1 MLFRFCGFSEIVR
14 DLSELLSPFYLL
26 VLLLEST
33 MSKRVT
39 PEIETFARIRVVG
52 VGGSGCNAINH
63 MIASKVKGVEFVAVN
78 TDAQDLHRSL
88 AKRKIHIGK
97 NLTRGLGAGMN
108 PDIGRRAA
116 EETRQEI
123 QEALQGSDMVF
134 ITCGMGGGTGTGA
147 SATVAKIAKELGA
160 LTVAVVT
167 RPFAFEGA
175 QRNMIADKGLEDLK
189 KEVDAYLVIPNDK
202 LLAIV
207 EAQTSAKNAFAL
219 CDEILR
225 QAVEGVSD
233 IITTPGE
240 INTDFN
246 DIKTIMEGAGPALM
260 GIGIADG
267 DNRARDAAAQAVN
280 SPLLDVS
287 ITGAKGILFVVAGA
301 DDLGILEVQE
311 AAKVI
316 SESVDKS
323 AKVIFG
329 IMRDEKL
336 KKGQIRIIVI
346 ATGFP
351 EGVSG
356 TNGLGIERS
365 LFAMEPKDQQDTR
378 GKIYNDS
385 MHREAP
391 EVSQSAPLPEP
402 VRENIRE
409 EAEIPASNVQN
420 RMERDEPIVT
430 AQPRRIDNEPIKP
443 PPVEDEDDTWG
454 AIPSFLRRHKK

>member
-1 MLFRFCGFSEIVR
+1 
-14 DLSELLSPFYLL
+14 
-26 VLLLEST
+26 

-39 PEIETFARIRVVG
+39 PEVETFARIRVVG

-63 MIASKVKGVEFVAVN
+63 MIDSKVKGVEFIAVN

-108 PDIGRRAA
+108 PDLGRRAA

-134 ITCGMGGGTGTGA
+134 ITCGMGGGTGTGGA
-147 SATVAKIAKELGA
+147 PTVAKISKELGA
-160 LTVAVVT
+160 LTIAVVT
-167 RPFAFEGA
+167 KPFAFEGA
-175 QRNMIADKGLEDLK
+175 QRSEIAERGLAELK
-189 KEVDAYLVIPNDK
+189 KEVDAFLIIPNDK
-202 LLAIV
+202 LLSIV

-219 CDEILR
+219 ADEILR

-246 DIKTIMEGAGPALM
+246 DIKTIMENAGPALM
-260 GIGIADG
+260 GIGVADG

-287 ITGAKGILFVVAGA
+287 INGAKGILFVVAGS
-301 DDLGILEVQE
+301 DDLGILEVQD

-316 SESVDKS
+316 NESVDKN

-351 EGVSG
+351 DNVLESMGS
-356 TNGLGIERS
+356 ERS
-365 LFAMEPKDQQDTR
+365 LFAMPPKEQQ
-378 GKIYNDS
+378 
-385 MHREAP
+385 
-391 EVSQSAPLPEP
+391 EVRSK
-402 VRENIRE
+402 VFGGRE
-409 EAEIPASNVQN
+409 EAPVDVAEETPVPATKN
-420 RMERDEPIVT
+420 ERVEPIVT
-430 AQPRRIDNEPIKP
+430 AQPQRRIDNEIMKP
-443 PPVEDEDDTWG
+443 PSVDEEDETWG

>member
-1 MLFRFCGFSEIVR
+1 MRALPGKA
-14 DLSELLSPFYLL
+14 LTY
-26 VLLLEST
+26 

-52 VGGSGCNAINH
+52 CGGSGGNAVNH
-63 MIASKVKGVEFVAVN
+63 MVNSKVKGVEFIAVN

-97 NLTRGLGAGMN
+97 NLTKGLGAGMN
-108 PDIGRRAA
+108 PELGRRAA

-147 SATVAKIAKELGA
+147 SSVVAKIAKEIGA
-160 LTVAVVT
+160 LTIAVVT
-167 RPFAFEGA
+167 RPFTFEGA
-175 QRNMIADKGLEDLK
+175 QRGEIADTGLAQLK
-189 KEVDAYLVIPNDK
+189 KEVDAYLIIPNDK
-202 LLAIV
+202 LLSIV
-207 EAQTSAKNAFAL
+207 EANTSAKSAFAL
-219 CDEILR
+219 ADEILR

-267 DNRARDAAAQAVN
+267 DNRARDAAAMAVN

-287 ITGAKGILFVVAGA
+287 IAGAKGILFVVAGNE
-301 DDLGILEVQE
+301 DLGIIEVQE

-323 AKVIFG
+323 ARVIFG

-351 EGVSG
+351 DQGAESG
-356 TNGLGIERS
+356 ASGFERS
-365 LFAMEPKDQQDTR
+365 LFSMPKVEQEETR
-378 GKIYNDS
+378 GRIFNDVLGRKS
-385 MHREAP
+385 APEEAP
-391 EVSQSAPLPEP
+391 APVVSAPVAPVEAPAPLPK
-402 VRENIRE
+402 RE
-409 EAEIPASNVQN
+409 
-420 RMERDEPIVT
+420 EPIVT
-430 AQPRRIDNEPIKP
+430 AAPRIDTVRPVTP
-443 PPVEDEDDTWG
+443 PSVDEDDEAWG
-454 AIPSFLRRHKK
+454 AIPSFLRRHKR

>member
-1 MLFRFCGFSEIVR
+1 MLS
-14 DLSELLSPFYLL
+14 LSGKVIIY
-26 VLLLEST
+26 

-52 VGGSGCNAINH
+52 VGGSGNNAVNH
-63 MIASKVKGVEFVAVN
+63 MVNSKVKGVEFVAVN

-97 NLTRGLGAGMN
+97 NLTKGLGAGMN
-108 PDIGRRAA
+108 PELGRRAA
-116 EETRQEI
+116 DETRQEI

-147 SATVAKIAKELGA
+147 APVVAKIAKEIGA
-160 LTVAVVT
+160 LTIAVVT
-167 RPFAFEGA
+167 KPFSFEGA
-175 QRNMIADKGLEDLK
+175 HRADIAEHGLSDLK
-189 KEVDAYLVIPNDK
+189 KEVDAYLIIPNDK
-202 LLAIV
+202 LLSIV
-207 EAQTSAKNAFAL
+207 EANTSAKQAFAL
-219 CDEILR
+219 ADEILR

-260 GIGIADG
+260 GLGIADG
-267 DNRARDAAAQAVN
+267 DNRAKDAAAQAVN

-287 ITGAKGILFVVAGA
+287 IAGAKGILFVVAGHE
-301 DDLGILEVQE
+301 DLGIVEVQE

-323 AKVIFG
+323 ARVIFG

-351 EGVSG
+351 DQGGEGGGSAG
-356 TNGLGIERS
+356 FERS
-365 LFAMEPKDQQDTR
+365 LFSMPKAEQQEARGSIFNDVLGRGAAKAEEP
-378 GKIYNDS
+378 
-385 MHREAP
+385 AP
-391 EVSQSAPLPEP
+391 AE
-402 VRENIRE
+402 E
-409 EAEIPASNVQN
+409 EAAPAVSMPS
-420 RMERDEPIVT
+420 RREEPIVT
-430 AQPRRIDNEPIKP
+430 AAPRTEAPRPVTP
-443 PPVEDEDDTWG
+443 PSVDEDEEAWG

>member
-1 MLFRFCGFSEIVR
+1 
-14 DLSELLSPFYLL
+14 
-26 VLLLEST
+26 
-33 MSKRVT
+33 MSKRVE

-52 VGGSGCNAINH
+52 VGGSGGNAVNH
-63 MIASKVKGVEFVAVN
+63 MVNSKVKGVEFIAVN
-78 TDAQDLHRSL
+78 SDAQDLHRSL

-97 NLTRGLGAGMN
+97 NLTRGLGTGMN
-108 PDIGRRAA
+108 PELGKRAA

-147 SATVAKIAKELGA
+147 SAVVARIAKEIGA
-160 LTVAVVT
+160 LTIAVVT
-167 RPFAFEGA
+167 RPFGFEGA
-175 QRNMIADKGLEDLK
+175 QRQDIAEFGLSELK
-189 KEVDAYLVIPNDK
+189 KEVDAFIVIPNDK

-207 EAQTSAKNAFAL
+207 EAQTSAKSAFAMA
-219 CDEILR
+219 DEILR

-246 DIKTIMEGAGPALM
+246 DIKTIMEAAGPALM

-267 DNRARDAAAQAVN
+267 DRRAQDAAAMAVN

-287 ITGAKGILFVVAGA
+287 IAGAKGVLFVVAGS

-316 SESVDKS
+316 SDSVDKN
-323 AKVIFG
+323 ARVIFG

-351 EGVSG
+351 EGETPSTSNVG
-356 TNGLGIERS
+356 GMVERS
-365 LFAMEPKDQQDTR
+365 LFAMAPKEQEESK
-378 GKIYNDS
+378 GKIFNDV
-385 MHREAP
+385 MRRGAQEEAMVA
-391 EVSQSAPLPEP
+391 EEP
-402 VRENIRE
+402 VVKETSRKE
-409 EAEIPASNVQN
+409 EPL
-420 RMERDEPIVT
+420 VT
-430 AQPRRIDNEPIKP
+430 AQPQRRDEPKSVTP
-443 PPVEDEDDTWG
+443 PSASNSEPEEDEEVWG

>member
-1 MLFRFCGFSEIVR
+1 
-14 DLSELLSPFYLL
+14 
-26 VLLLEST
+26 
-33 MSKRVT
+33 MSKRVET
-39 PEIETFARIRVVG
+39 EIETFARIRVVG
-52 VGGSGCNAINH
+52 TGGSGCNAVNH
-63 MIASKVKGVEFVAVN
+63 MINSKVKGVEFIAVN

-88 AKRKIHIGK
+88 AKKKIHIGK
-97 NLTRGLGAGMN
+97 NLTKGLGAGMN
-108 PDIGRRAA
+108 PELGRRAA

-123 QEALQGSDMVF
+123 QEAIQGSDMVF

-147 SATVAKIAKELGA
+147 APIVAKIAKELGA

-167 RPFAFEGA
+167 KPFAFEGL
-175 QRNMIADKGLEDLK
+175 QRKEIAEQGLAELK
-189 KEVDAYLVIPNDK
+189 REVDAFIVIPNDK
-202 LLAIV
+202 LLSIV
-207 EAQTSAKNAFAL
+207 EANTTAKSAFAL
-219 CDEILR
+219 ADEILR

-246 DIKTIMEGAGPALM
+246 DIKAIMEGAGPALM

-267 DNRARDAAAQAVN
+267 ERRAQDAAAQAVN

-287 ITGAKGILFVVAGA
+287 ITGAKGVLFVVAGS

-311 AAKVI
+311 AAKVV
-316 SESVDKS
+316 SDSVDKN

-351 EGVSG
+351 EGESEG
-356 TNGLGIERS
+356 QQGGIERS
-365 LFAMEPKDQQDTR
+365 LFAMPAE
-378 GKIYNDS
+378 
-385 MHREAP
+385 EAQETKAKVFADLMRRP
-391 EVSQSAPLPEP
+391 APVVEEP
-402 VRENIRE
+402 VVVVEEEPVKEERRE
-409 EAEIPASNVQN
+409 PV
-420 RMERDEPIVT
+420 VT
-430 AQPRRIDNEPIKP
+430 AQPRTRDEKPLTP
-443 PPVEDEDDTWG
+443 PPAEEEDEAWG

>member
-1 MLFRFCGFSEIVR
+1 
-14 DLSELLSPFYLL
+14 
-26 VLLLEST
+26 
-33 MSKRVT
+33 MSKRVV
-39 PEIETFARIRVVG
+39 PDIETFARIRVVG
-52 VGGSGCNAINH
+52 VGGSGVNAVNH
-63 MIASKVKGVEFVAVN
+63 MINSKVKGVEFIAVN

-108 PDIGRRAA
+108 PDLGRRAA

-147 SATVAKIAKELGA
+147 SSVVAKIAKELGA

-175 QRNMIADKGLEDLK
+175 QRKDIADRGLGELK
-189 KEVDAYLVIPNDK
+189 KEVDAFLVIPNDK
-202 LLAIV
+202 LLSIV
-207 EAQTSAKNAFAL
+207 EATTTAKNAFAL

-246 DIKTIMEGAGPALM
+246 DIKAIMEGAGPALM
-260 GIGIADG
+260 GIGIAEG
-267 DNRARDAAAQAVN
+267 ENRAKVAAAAAVN

-287 ITGAKGILFVVAGA
+287 INGARGILFVVAGHE
-301 DDLGILEVQE
+301 DLGILEVQD

-316 SESVDKS
+316 GESVDKS
-323 AKVIFG
+323 AKIIFG

-351 EGVSG
+351 EGASDAPAG
-356 TNGLGIERS
+356 MERS
-365 LFAMEPKDQQDTR
+365 SLFSMPKTEQVEAR
-378 GKIYNDS
+378 GKIYNEMGKGES
-385 MHREAP
+385 ERKE
-391 EVSQSAPLPEP
+391 ERPEP
-402 VRENIRE
+402 V
-409 EAEIPASNVQN
+409 
-420 RMERDEPIVT
+420 VT
-430 AQPRRIDNEPIKP
+430 AKSGKGVEPPKP
-443 PPVEDEDDTWG
+443 VVEEEDSFG
-454 AIPSFLRRHKK
+454 VIPSFLRRNKK

>member
-1 MLFRFCGFSEIVR
+1 
-14 DLSELLSPFYLL
+14 
-26 VLLLEST
+26 
-33 MSKRVT
+33 MSKRVV

-52 VGGSGCNAINH
+52 VGGSGLNAVNH
-63 MIASKVKGVEFVAVN
+63 MINCKVKGVEFVAIN

-108 PDIGRRAA
+108 PDVGRRAA

-123 QEALQGSDMVF
+123 QESLQGSDMVF

-167 RPFAFEGA
+167 KPFSFEGA
-175 QRNMIADKGLEDLK
+175 QRSEIADRGLADLK
-189 KEVDAYLVIPNDK
+189 KEVDAFLVIPNDK
-202 LLAIV
+202 LLSIV
-207 EAQTSAKNAFAL
+207 EANTTAKNAFAL

-246 DIKTIMEGAGPALM
+246 DIKAIMEGAGPALM
-260 GIGIADG
+260 GIGVAEG
-267 DNRARDAAAQAVN
+267 DNRARDAAAAAVN

-287 ITGAKGILFVVAGA
+287 INGARGILFVVAGSE
-301 DDLGILEVQE
+301 DLGILEVQE
-311 AAKVI
+311 AAKVVG
-316 SESVDKS
+316 ESVDKS
-323 AKVIFG
+323 AKIIFG

-351 EGVSG
+351 EHAMEGAVSHLV
-356 TNGLGIERS
+356 TPERS
-365 LFAMEPKDQQDTR
+365 LFSLPKQEQQETR
-378 GKIYNDS
+378 GKIYNE
-385 MHREAP
+385 MPKAEKAP
-391 EVSQSAPLPEP
+391 APVLTPAPVIEEP
-402 VRENIRE
+402 KK
-409 EAEIPASNVQN
+409 
-420 RMERDEPIVT
+420 ERPEPIVT
-430 AQPRRIDNEPIKP
+430 ARSEKPAEPIKP
-443 PPVEDEDDTWG
+443 IVEDDDSWGG
-454 AIPSFLRRHKK
+454 AIPSFLRRNKK